1 LSEDLLHERVADRV
15 EMLEELLYQ
24 MLGKKVDRAVISN
37 VILYQVLLIF
47 VLYEVLRITLP

>member
-1 LSEDLLHERVADRV
+1 
-15 EMLEELLYQ
+15 MLEELLYQ